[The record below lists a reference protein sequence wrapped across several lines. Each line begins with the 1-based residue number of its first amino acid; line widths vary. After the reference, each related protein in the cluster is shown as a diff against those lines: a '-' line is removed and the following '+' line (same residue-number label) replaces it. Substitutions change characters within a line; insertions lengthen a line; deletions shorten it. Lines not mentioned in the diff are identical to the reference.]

1 MSQKTT
7 PILKSER
14 LRYILIF
21 TIPIFLILYIIIFS
35 IISGGGQQFSD
46 LAQAFVHGQ
55 LNFLHPIGGMGQDP
69 VLYHGRIYWDDGPF
83 PGVILMPFVAL
94 LDLFHHH
101 FYQGYLQWIMVVGI
115 LFFVFRLARVLS
127 YSIEDS
133 LVLSSGFVLGS
144 VFIGV
149 ATISS
154 SWFFAQVLTTFL
166 IFWGLYEF
174 YTHKRWWL
182 LGCIC
187 GMIFLT
193 RSTAAPIIIFFALEL
208 IGSNKQKISKVK
220 MFLSLLLPGI
230 VAVIIQGVYNFI
242 RFHNPFNGGF
252 EYQLISRDS
261 AEARSMGIF
270 NIKHIPTNLV
280 SLLFRGPAPLARD
293 STSWSLKF
301 PFIDSNPFGMSIFF
315 TSPYL
320 LSLFMNK
327 WSSFDKQARHLLI
340 SVAVSGLLVLS
351 YYGLGMDQFGYRYAL
366 DFMPAL
372 FLLFM
377 IMYKRSHDH
386 ITLGMRSLIIA
397 SGVLNFYLLC
407 TFIQ

>member
-1 MSQKTT
+1 
-7 PILKSER
+7 
-14 LRYILIF
+14 
-21 TIPIFLILYIIIFS
+21 
-35 IISGGGQQFSD
+35 
-46 LAQAFVHGQ
+46 
-55 LNFLHPIGGMGQDP
+55 MGQDP

>member
-7 PILKSER
+7 DLLKNER

-21 TIPIFLILYIIIFS
+21 TIPIFTVLFVIIFS
-35 IISGGGQQFSD
+35 IVSGGGQQFSN
-46 LAQAFVHGQ
+46 LAQAFIHGH
-55 LNFLHPIGGMGQDP
+55 LNFLSPIGGVGQDP

-83 PGVILMPFVAL
+83 PSVALMPFVAL

-101 FYQGYLQWIMVVGI
+101 FYQGYIQWVMVVGI
-115 LFFVFRLARVLS
+115 LFFVFRLARILL

-133 LVLSSGFVLGS
+133 LILASGFVVGS

-193 RSTAAPIIIFFALEL
+193 RATAAPIIIFFALEL
-208 IGSNKQKISKVK
+208 ISYNKRRIGKVK
-220 MFLSLLLPGI
+220 MFSALLLPGMA
-230 VAVIIQGVYNFI
+230 AVIIQGVYNFI

-270 NIKHIPTNLV
+270 SIKHIPTNLI
-280 SLLFRGPAPLARD
+280 SLLFRGPMPVVKD

-301 PFIDSNPFGMSIFF
+301 PFISNNQFGMSMFF

-320 LSLFMNK
+320 LSLFTNK
-327 WSSFDKQARHLLI
+327 WSTFDRQAKNLLAAI
-340 SVAVSGLLVLS
+340 TLSGLLVLS
-351 YYGLGMDQFGYRYAL
+351 YYGLGRDQFGYRYAL

-377 IMYKRSHDH
+377 IMYKKSHNRL
-386 ITLGMRSLIIA
+386 TFGMRSLIIA
-397 SGVLNFYLLC
+397 SGLLNFYLLC
-407 TFIQ
+407 SFI